1 MQKPPLKVKE
11 KVLFLDQVHI
21 LTAEGMGSGPTDPD
35 HAALL
40 CHTASR

>member
-21 LTAEGMGSGPTDPD
+21 LTAEGMGSGD